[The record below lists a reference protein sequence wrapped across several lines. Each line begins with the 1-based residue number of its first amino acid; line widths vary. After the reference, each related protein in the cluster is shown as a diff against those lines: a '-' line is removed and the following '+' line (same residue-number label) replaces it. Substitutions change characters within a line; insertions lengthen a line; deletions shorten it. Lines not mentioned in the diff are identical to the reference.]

1 MYYILHIQD
10 NTTNL
15 NGAEDILKMDLVHA
29 TRFLS
34 KLNVEKTAVATHFQE
49 HEFSRMPFA

>member
-15 NGAEDILKMDLVHA
+15 NGAGDILKMDLVHA